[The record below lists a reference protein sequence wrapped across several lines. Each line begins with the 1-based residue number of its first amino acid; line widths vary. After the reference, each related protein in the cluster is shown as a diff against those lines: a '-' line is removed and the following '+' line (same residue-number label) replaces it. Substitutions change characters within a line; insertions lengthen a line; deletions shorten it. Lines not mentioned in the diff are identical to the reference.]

1 MTHLR
6 DDETRCVGVM
16 ENLGKRHAT
25 RVTCVRRFDC
35 ARYCQINRDRMGP
48 GTALFPS
55 TSYAC
60 LPGSDQFISERFGR
74 DAA

>member
-1 MTHLR
+1 MTVLAN
-6 DDETRCVGVM
+6 DMTRCLGVA
-16 ENLGKRHAT
+16 ENLGKRNAT
-25 RVTCVRRFDC
+25 RVQCIRRFEC
-35 ARYCQINRDRMGP
+35 ARYCQIQRDRETT
-48 GTALFPS
+48 GTAFFPS

>member
-1 MTHLR
+1 MTRLYN
-6 DDETRCVGVM
+6 DESRCLGVM

-25 RVTCVRRFDC
+25 RVTCVRRFDR
-35 ARYCQINRDRMGP
+35 ARYCQIQRDRETT
-48 GTALFPS
+48 GTAFFPS

-60 LPGSDQFISERFGR
+60 APGSDQFISEEFGR